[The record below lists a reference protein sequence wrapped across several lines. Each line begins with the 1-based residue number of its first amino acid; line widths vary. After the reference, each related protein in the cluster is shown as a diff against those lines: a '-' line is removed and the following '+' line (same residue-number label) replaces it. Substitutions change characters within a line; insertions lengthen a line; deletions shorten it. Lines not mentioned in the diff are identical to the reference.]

1 MAKTL
6 TPLDIHGLINDI
18 FEQATGESALAAIS
32 TDDYTAVG
40 ELVSRVGYENTLGA
54 ISQVVGRMIAAARPY
69 DGKLKL
75 IDETDTGAF
84 TQAFRKIS
92 FYSKKAEAA
101 GGWNTQLYTNL
112 ADGFDNG
119 TNPSGGIDQSTGS
132 MWVQNPAMPLE
143 MNFFSQNTWD
153 HTITRYLDQLKV
165 AFRGEEEFNRFISAM
180 MVELANDIEQER
192 ESYRRMTLLSYLSG
206 LYDVDAVGS
215 TGQAINLTSAYN
227 TKFSDTKTTQQLLTT
242 NFKEFLEFLVSE
254 IKQISNMLTY
264 RTVSNHWTVPKTVG
278 ADTYHI
284 LRHTPK
290 NRQKLI
296 LYRPMLIDAES
307 RIFPEIF
314 NPEFLNIDNYEGVD
328 FWQSEAAPMEINV
341 TPSIPD
347 VAGTNNG
354 EQTTGTAVNLKNV
367 IGVIFDED
375 ALWDANMWEDALT
388 SPIEAKKRYFNTIY
402 SFNHG
407 SYIDYSEKGILLYMA
422 D

>member
-18 FEQATGESALAAIS
+18 FEQATGETAIAAIS
-32 TDDYTAVG
+32 TDDFTAVG
-40 ELVSRVGYENTLGA
+40 ELVARVGYENTLGA
-54 ISQVVGRMIAAARPY
+54 ITQVIGRMIAAARPY

-75 IDETDTGAF
+75 IDQTDTGMYA
-84 TQAFRKIS
+84 QAYRKVS
-92 FYSKKAEAA
+92 FYSKKSEAA

-153 HTITRYLDQLKV
+153 HTITRYLNQLKV
-165 AFRGEEEFNRFISAM
+165 AFRDESEFNKFISAM

-192 ESYRRMTLLSYLSG
+192 ESYRRMSLLSYLAG
-206 LYDVDAVGS
+206 LYDVDAVGT

-227 TKFSDTKTTQQLLTT
+227 AKFNDTKTTQQLLTT
-242 NFKEFLEFLVSE
+242 NFKEFLEFLVSV
-254 IKQISNMLTY
+254 IKQLSNMMTY
-264 RTVSNHWTVPKTVG
+264 RSVSHHWTVPKTVG

-307 RIFPEIF
+307 RVFPEIF
-314 NPEFLNIDNYEGVD
+314 NPQFLNIDNYEGVD

-354 EQTTGTAVNLKNV
+354 EQTTGTAVNLKTV
-367 IGVIFDED
+367 VGVLFDED
-375 ALWDANMWEDALT
+375 ALWDANMWDDALT
-388 SPIEAKKRYFNTIY
+388 SPIEAKKKYYNTIF

-407 SYIDYSEKGILLYMA
+407 SYLDYSEKGILLYMA

>member
-1 MAKTL
+1 MPKTL

-18 FEQATGESALAAIS
+18 FAQATGESALVALN
-32 TDDYTAVG
+32 TNDFTAVG
-40 ELVSRVGYENTLGA
+40 ELVARVGYENTLGA
-54 ISQVVGRMIAAARPY
+54 ISQVIGRMIAAVRPY

-92 FYSKKAEAA
+92 FYSKKSEAA
-101 GGWNTQLYTNL
+101 GGWNTQLFTNL
-112 ADGFDNG
+112 AQGFDNG
-119 TNPSGGIDQSTGS
+119 TNPSGGTNQSTGS

-165 AFRGEEEFNRFISAM
+165 AFRDESEFNRFISAM

-192 ESYRRMTLLSYLSG
+192 ESYRRMSLLSYLGG

-215 TGQAINLTSAYN
+215 TGQAINLTAAYN
-227 TKFSDTKTTQQLLTT
+227 AKFKDTKTTQQLQTT
-242 NFKEFLEFLVSE
+242 NLKEFLEFLVST
-254 IKQISNMLTY
+254 IKHLSNMMTY
-264 RTVSNHWTVPKTVG
+264 RSTANHWTVDKTEG
-278 ADTYHI
+278 GTTYKI

-307 RIFPEIF
+307 RVFPEIF
-314 NPEFLNIDNYEGVD
+314 NPEFLNIKNYEGVD
-328 FWQSEAAPMEINV
+328 FWQSEATPTEINV

-347 VAGTNNG
+347 IAGTNNG
-354 EQTTGTAVNLKNV
+354 LQTAGSTVNLKTV
-367 IGVIFDED
+367 IGVMFDTD
-375 ALWDANMWEDALT
+375 ALWDANMWDDALT
-388 SPIEAKKRYFNTIY
+388 SPIEAKKKYYNTIY

-407 SYIDYSEKGILLYMA
+407 SYIDYTEKGVLLYMA

>member
-18 FEQATGESALAAIS
+18 FAQATGETAIAAIG
-32 TDDYTAVG
+32 TDDFTAVG
-40 ELVSRVGYENTLGA
+40 ELVARVGYENTLGA
-54 ISQVVGRMIAAARPY
+54 ISQVIGRMIAAARPY

-92 FYSKKAEAA
+92 FYSKKSEAA

-112 ADGFDNG
+112 APGFDNG
-119 TNPSGGIDQSTGS
+119 TNPSGGVDQSTAS
-132 MWVQNPAMPLE
+132 MWKQNPAMPLE
-143 MNFFSQNTWD
+143 MDFFSQNTWD
-153 HTITRYLDQLKV
+153 HTITTYLKQLKV
-165 AFRGEEEFNRFISAM
+165 AFRDESEFNKFMSAM

-192 ESYRRMTLLSYLSG
+192 ESYRRMSLLSYLGG
-206 LYDVDAVGS
+206 LYDVDAIGS

-242 NFKEFLEFLVSE
+242 NFKEFLEFLVST
-254 IKQISNMLTY
+254 IKQLSNMMTY
-264 RTVSNHWTVPKTVG
+264 RSTANHWTVDKTVG
-278 ADTYHI
+278 ADTFKI

-307 RIFPEIF
+307 RVFPEIF
-314 NPEFLNIDNYEGVD
+314 NPEFLNIENYEGVD
-328 FWQSEAAPMEINV
+328 FWQAERSPMEINV

-347 VAGTNNG
+347 IAGTNSG
-354 EQTTGTAVNLKNV
+354 LQTAGNAVNLKTV
-367 IGVIFDED
+367 IGVMFDTD
-375 ALWDANMWEDALT
+375 ALWDANMWDDALT
-388 SPIEAKKRYFNTIY
+388 SPIEAKKKYYNTIY

-407 SYIDYSEKGILLYMA
+407 SYIDYTEKGVLLYMA

>member
-18 FEQATGESALAAIS
+18 FAQATGESALAAVS
-32 TDDYTAVG
+32 TDDFTAVG
-40 ELVSRVGYENTLGA
+40 ELVARVGYENTLGA
-54 ISQVVGRMIAAARPY
+54 ISQVIGRMIAAARPY

-84 TQAFRKIS
+84 TQNFRKIS
-92 FYSKKAEAA
+92 FYSKKSEAA
-101 GGWNTQLYTNL
+101 GGWNTQLFTNL
-112 ADGFDNG
+112 APGFDNG
-119 TNPSGGIDQSTGS
+119 TNPSGGSDQSTGS

-153 HTITRYLDQLKV
+153 HTITRYLNQLKV
-165 AFRGEEEFNRFISAM
+165 AFRDEDEFNRFISAM

-192 ESYRRMTLLSYLSG
+192 ESYRRMSLLSYLGG

-215 TGQAINLTSAYN
+215 TGQAINMTAAYN
-227 TKFSDTKTTQQLLTT
+227 AKFNDTKTTQQLLTT
-242 NFKEFLEFLVSE
+242 NLKEFLEFLVST
-254 IKQISNMLTY
+254 IKQLSNMMTY
-264 RTVSNHWTVPKTVG
+264 RSTAYHWTVDKTEG
-278 ADTYHI
+278 GDTYKI

-307 RIFPEIF
+307 RVFPEIF
-314 NPEFLNIDNYEGVD
+314 NPEFLNIENYEGVD
-328 FWQSEAAPMEINV
+328 FWQSEQTPMGISV

-347 VAGTNNG
+347 IAGTNNG
-354 EQTTGTAVNLKNV
+354 LQTAGSAVALDNV
-367 IGVIFDED
+367 IGVMFDTD

-388 SPIEAKKRYFNTIY
+388 SPIEAKKKFYNVVY